1 LKFYL
6 KNEGY
11 TENLFYKDNQESTY
25 PFLLRMLTLS
35 GAMARRSTGAYRV
48 KLIEKKLE
56 NHDKTEKW
64 RTQELAA
71 IIFSIMV
78 LSCIFGYAFFSVY
91 SPRSPVVIR
100 ITVFQVLKESGTRLY
115 VETRDSGVFI
125 MDGGEGFQ
133 LESEHTYDIVARY
146 QPSNETWYVESWQEV
161 SK

>member
-1 LKFYL
+1 
-6 KNEGY
+6 
-11 TENLFYKDNQESTY
+11 
-25 PFLLRMLTLS
+25 M
-35 GAMARRSTGAYRV
+35 
-48 KLIEKKLE
+48 IEKKLE

-71 IIFSIMV
+71 MVFSIMV
-78 LSCIFGYAFFSVY
+78 LSCIFAYSFLIVY

-100 ITVFQVLKESGTRLY
+100 ITVFQVFKESGTRLY
-115 VETRDSGVFI
+115 VETRGSGVFI

-161 SK
+161 SR